1 MAEPIIVPTP
11 FTELGELA
19 EHFAQRVDQGRL
31 MLPFSE
37 GVPDGEWVPFQ
48 VLYLDGSVA
57 MEGTGKVNGSYDNG
71 DESPPEYR
79 FDVVLEELAFD
90 GTSEVVFE
98 RITVARTSML
108 AAEPATGEVSL
119 AEVEPAPAE
128 PEPESA
134 AVDEAAAEPASFAD
148 AASEATSFDEAPAAA
163 EQEVSPDDASLDEAP
178 PDEAPLDEAPAEVD
192 PGSASFDEALSAP
205 SPLEQTAI
213 FEAPAAAADLA
224 ASEDALPLEE
234 TSSELPVDEPLSSAA
249 APAAPPPLAAPRA
262 NPGGAPVAPGTLP
275 NPHSFA
281 GGVLSRPVLAP
292 VWEPAPQARP
302 DAAASSG
309 LFDYPA
315 GLPGVLPR
323 PTAPPHPEL
332 PAELRIARAPAPAA

>member
-19 EHFAQRVDQGRL
+19 EHFAQRVDEGRL

-37 GVPDGEWVPFQ
+37 AVPDGEWVPFQ
-48 VLYLDGSVA
+48 VLYDDGSVA

-98 RITVARTSML
+98 RITVARASML

-119 AEVEPAPAE
+119 TEVEPASAELAPETASLDEPAPLE
-128 PEPESA
+128 PAPLDEGFP
-134 AVDEAAAEPASFAD
+134 EAAAL
-148 AASEATSFDEAPAAA
+148 DEAPAEAA
-163 EQEVSPDDASLDEAP
+163 PSEVPPEEASLDEAP
-178 PDEAPLDEAPAEVD
+178 AEA
-192 PGSASFDEALSAP
+192 

-213 FEAPAAAADLA
+213 FEAPPETPLAAPLEDDVGLA
-224 ASEDALPLEE
+224 ASEDAVEALAE
-234 TSSELPVDEPLSSAA
+234 SASELPAEEPPSSDDEP
-249 APAAPPPLAAPRA
+249 APSRLAAPRA

-275 NPHSFA
+275 NPHSLA

-309 LFDYPA
+309 FFDYAA
-315 GLPGVLPR
+315 GPDGVLPR
-323 PTAPPHPEL
+323 PSSPPHPEL
-332 PAELRIARAPAPAA
+332 PAEQRVARAPSPAA

>member
-1 MAEPIIVPTP
+1 MAEPIIIATP

-31 MLPFSE
+31 MLPCAAAI
-37 GVPDGEWVPFQ
+37 PDGEWVPFQ
-48 VLYLDGSVA
+48 VLYLDGSA
-57 MEGTGKVNGSYDNG
+57 ALEGTGKVNGSYDNG
-71 DESPPEYR
+71 EDSPPEYR

-98 RITVARTSML
+98 RITVARASML

-119 AEVEPAPAE
+119 AEVEPGEA
-128 PEPESA
+128 SA
-134 AVDEAAAEPASFAD
+134 GAVS
-148 AASEATSFDEAPAAA
+148 
-163 EQEVSPDDASLDEAP
+163 
-178 PDEAPLDEAPAEVD
+178 LDEAPAEAAALV
-192 PGSASFDEALSAP
+192 GSPAEAVSFDDVGSEPEAAADAAPAEASPAEASLDEGPAEP

-213 FEAPAAAADLA
+213 FEAPAEVSSADAAELA
-224 ASEDALPLEE
+224 APESDAPADAVEALAEP
-234 TSSELPVDEPLSSAA
+234 SSELPEADASWSEAE
-249 APAAPPPLAAPRA
+249 PAAPPRLAAPRA
-262 NPGGAPVAPGTLP
+262 NPGGAPVAPGKLP

-292 VWEPAPQARP
+292 VWEPTPEARP

-309 LFDYPA
+309 LFDYAQAPT
-315 GLPGVLPR
+315 GHGVLPR
-323 PTAPPHPEL
+323 PSAPPHPEL

>member
-37 GVPDGEWVPFQ
+37 AVPDGEWVPFQ
-48 VLYLDGSVA
+48 VLYDDGSVA

-98 RITVARTSML
+98 RITVARASML
-108 AAEPATGEVSL
+108 ASEPATGEVSL
-119 AEVEPAPAE
+119 AELEPAPAE
-128 PEPESA
+128 AAPESA
-134 AVDEAAAEPASFAD
+134 GDDAPAEPASFEEVPAEGSLD
-148 AASEATSFDEAPAAA
+148 EAPAGAEESPAEASFDEAPAEADLGP
-163 EQEVSPDDASLDEAP
+163 SSFDDAP
-178 PDEAPLDEAPAEVD
+178 P
-192 PGSASFDEALSAP
+192 AS

-213 FEAPAAAADLA
+213 FEAPADPADLA
-224 ASEDALPLEE
+224 AAEDALPLDEP
-234 TSSELPVDEPLSSAA
+234 SNELPLDEPPSEEPSA
-249 APAAPPPLAAPRA
+249 APARLAAPRA

-275 NPHSFA
+275 KPHSFA
-281 GGVLSRPVLAP
+281 GGVLSRPALAP

-332 PAELRIARAPAPAA
+332 PPELRIARAPSPAA